1 MVPMPEP
8 MIVWMV
14 ELERSPDDIEGTL
27 TLDER
32 SLRFERTA
40 DGGGRTIELTHVT
53 KVRRVVGSPV
63 LLVHSLEEGVK
74 RATAFYLSKPPPL
87 APVAALPDEAPP
99 TLLFGNRG
107 TKPASKRKQRRA
119 NASYL
124 ASAST
129 ELGPTAKEWM
139 QEIRAAVAAARGA
152 GG

>member
-1 MVPMPEP
+1 MPQP

-14 ELERSPDDIEGTL
+14 ELERSPDDIEGML
-27 TLDER
+27 TLEER
-32 SLRFERTA
+32 SLRFEPT
-40 DGGGRTIELTHVT
+40 DGGGDRTIELTQVT
-53 KVRRVVGSPV
+53 KVKRVVGSPV
-63 LLVHSLEEGVK
+63 FLVHTLEEGVK

-87 APVAALPDEAPP
+87 APAGPQPGEAPP
-99 TLLFGNRG
+99 TLMFGNRG
-107 TKPASKRKQRRA
+107 PKPASKRKQRRA

-139 QEIRAAVAAARGA
+139 LEIRAAAAAARGA

>member
-1 MVPMPEP
+1 MPQP

-14 ELERSPDDIEGTL
+14 ELERSPDDIEGML

-32 SLRFERTA
+32 SLRFEPT
-40 DGGGRTIELTHVT
+40 DCGGDRTIELTHVT
-53 KVRRVVGSPV
+53 KVKRVVGSPV
-63 LLVHSLEEGVK
+63 FLVHTLEEGVK

-87 APVAALPDEAPP
+87 APAAPLSSEAPP
-99 TLLFGNRG
+99 TLIFGNRG
-107 TKPASKRKQRRA
+107 PKPASKRKQRRA

-129 ELGPTAKEWM
+129 ELGPTEKEWM
-139 QEIRAAVAAARGA
+139 LEIRAAAAAARGA

>member
-1 MVPMPEP
+1 MPQP

-14 ELERSPDDIEGTL
+14 ELERSPDDIEGML

-32 SLRFERTA
+32 SLRFEPT
-40 DGGGRTIELTHVT
+40 DHGGDRTIELTHVT
-53 KVRRVVGSPV
+53 KVKRVVGSPV
-63 LLVHSLEEGVK
+63 FLVHTLEEGVK

-87 APVAALPDEAPP
+87 APAGPQPGEAPP

-107 TKPASKRKQRRA
+107 PKPASKRKQRRA

-139 QEIRAAVAAARGA
+139 LEIRAAAAAARGA

>member
-1 MVPMPEP
+1 MPQPMT
-8 MIVWMV
+8 VWMV
-14 ELERSPDDIEGTL
+14 ELERSPNDIEGML

-32 SLRFERTA
+32 SLRFEPTD
-40 DGGGRTIELTHVT
+40 DGGDRTIELIHVT
-53 KVRRVVGSPV
+53 KVKRVVGSP
-63 LLVHSLEEGVK
+63 LFLVHTLEEGVK

-87 APVAALPDEAPP
+87 APAGPQPGEGPP

-107 TKPASKRKQRRA
+107 PKPASKRKQRRA

-139 QEIRAAVAAARGA
+139 LEIRAAVAAARGA

>member
-1 MVPMPEP
+1 MPQPMT
-8 MIVWMV
+8 VWMV

-32 SLRFERTA
+32 TLRFEPTD
-40 DGGGRTIELTHVT
+40 DGGGRTIDLTHVT
-53 KVRRVVGSPV
+53 KVKRVVGSPV
-63 LLVHSLEEGVK
+63 FLVHTHRGGREAGHRLLPVE
-74 RATAFYLSKPPPL
+74 AAAA
-87 APVAALPDEAPP
+87 APAGPQPGEAPP
-99 TLLFGNRG
+99 TLMFGNRG
-107 TKPASKRKQRRA
+107 PKPASKRKQRRA

-139 QEIRAAVAAARGA
+139 LEIRAAAAAARGA

>member
-1 MVPMPEP
+1 MPEP

-14 ELERSPDDIEGTL
+14 ELERSPNDIEGML

-32 SLRFERTA
+32 TLRFDRTD
-40 DGGGRTIELTHVT
+40 DGGGRTIDLTQVT
-53 KVRRVVGSPV
+53 KVKRVVGSPV
-63 LLVHSLEEGVK
+63 FLVHTLEEGVK

-87 APVAALPDEAPP
+87 APAAPLPSEAPP
-99 TLLFGNRG
+99 TLIFGNRG
-107 TKPASKRKQRRA
+107 AKPASKRKQRRA

-124 ASAST
+124 ANAST

-139 QEIRAAVAAARGA
+139 LEIRAAVAAARGA

>member
-14 ELERSPDDIEGTL
+14 ELDRSPDDIEGML

-32 SLRFERTA
+32 SLRFERTD
-40 DGGGRTIELTHVT
+40 DGGGRTIELTQVT
-53 KVRRVVGSPV
+53 KVKRVVGSPV
-63 LLVHSLEEGVK
+63 FLVHTLEEGVK

-87 APVAALPDEAPP
+87 APAAPQPSEAPP

-107 TKPASKRKQRRA
+107 AKPASKRKQRRA

-139 QEIRAAVAAARGA
+139 LEVRAAAAAARRA

>member
-1 MVPMPEP
+1 MVPMPQP
-8 MIVWMV
+8 MTVWMV
-14 ELERSPDDIEGTL
+14 ELERSPDDIEGRL

-32 SLRFERTA
+32 SLRFEPTD
-40 DGGGRTIELTHVT
+40 DGGGRTIDLTHVT
-53 KVRRVVGSPV
+53 KVKRVVGSPV
-63 LLVHSLEEGVK
+63 FLVHTMEEGVK

-87 APVAALPDEAPP
+87 APAGPQPGEAPP

-107 TKPASKRKQRRA
+107 PKPASKRKQRRA

-139 QEIRAAVAAARGA
+139 LEIRAAAAAARGA

>member
-14 ELERSPDDIEGTL
+14 ELERSPNDIEGTL

-32 SLRFERTA
+32 SLRFAPT
-40 DGGGRTIELTHVT
+40 DSGDDRTIELTHVT
-53 KVRRVVGSPV
+53 KVKRVVGSPV
-63 LLVHSLEEGVK
+63 LLIHSLEEGVK
-74 RATAFYLSKPPPL
+74 RSTAFYLSKPPPL
-87 APVAALPDEAPP
+87 APAAPVPSEAPP

-107 TKPASKRKQRRA
+107 AKPASKRKQRRA

-139 QEIRAAVAAARGA
+139 LEIRAAAAAARAA

>member
-1 MVPMPEP
+1 MPQP
-8 MIVWMV
+8 LIVWMV
-14 ELERSPDDIEGTL
+14 ELERSPDDIEGML

-32 SLRFERTA
+32 ALRFERTD

-53 KVRRVVGSPV
+53 KVKRVVGSPV
-63 LLVHSLEEGVK
+63 LLVHTLEEGVK

-87 APVAALPDEAPP
+87 APAGPQPGEAPP

-107 TKPASKRKQRRA
+107 PKPASKRKQRRA

-139 QEIRAAVAAARGA
+139 LEIRAAAAAARGA

>member
-1 MVPMPEP
+1 MPDP

-14 ELERSPDDIEGTL
+14 ELERSPDDIEGML
-27 TLDER
+27 TLEER
-32 SLRFERTA
+32 SLRFEPT
-40 DGGGRTIELTHVT
+40 DGGGDRTIDLTLVT
-53 KVRRVVGSPV
+53 KVKRVVGSPV
-63 LLVHSLEEGVK
+63 FLVHTLEEGVK
-74 RATAFYLSKPPPL
+74 RATAFYLSKPPQL
-87 APVAALPDEAPP
+87 APVGPQPGEAPP

-107 TKPASKRKQRRA
+107 PKPASKRKQRRA

-139 QEIRAAVAAARGA
+139 LEIRAAAAAARGA